1 MVIEKVD
8 TLVVGAGQAGIAAS
22 EHLSN
27 HGIQHVVLER
37 DRIAEKWI
45 SARWDSLVSNGPAWH
60 DRFPSRNFDDPN
72 HDAFISKED
81 VASYFNDYVKQI
93 KAPVRCG
100 VNVEQVTRIP
110 GGAGFN
116 VTTSAGKFEARHVI
130 AATGAFQD
138 PVIPPLLPNC
148 APIHQMHSNEYRNP
162 EQLHEGAVLVIGA
175 GSSGSQIAEELMNS
189 GRKVYLSV
197 GAHDRP
203 PRRYRGRDFVWWLG
217 VLGKWDMQTP
227 ALGSEHVTIAVSG
240 ADGGKTV
247 DFRRFAFGGMHLV
260 GMAEK
265 YENNT
270 FYFADDLAENIRKG
284 DINHLGLLD
293 EADAYVKDHNLDLPI
308 DLEERK
314 RWPDPDCLTNPIRKL
329 NLSNAG
335 VTTVLWAT
343 GYTVDYDW
351 LDVNTFDEHGKPVHQ
366 RGVSQEP
373 GIYFLGLPWQ
383 SRRGSS
389 FIWGVWHDAK
399 FICDQIAIQHTY
411 QSYKPN
417 RNSA

>member
-1 MVIEKVD
+1 MVVEKVD

-22 EHLSN
+22 EHLTN

-37 DRIAEKWI
+37 DRIAEKWR

-81 VASYFNDYVKQI
+81 VASYFVDYVGQI

-100 VNVEQVTRIP
+100 INVEHVTRIP
-110 GGAGFN
+110 GGTGFH
-116 VTTSAGKFEARHVI
+116 VTTSAGNFEACHII

-138 PVIPPLLPNC
+138 PVIPPLIPKC
-148 APIHQMHSNEYRNP
+148 APINQMHSNEYRNP
-162 EQLHEGAVLVIGA
+162 EQLPEGAVLVIGA
-175 GSSGSQIAEELMNS
+175 GSSGAQISEELMNS

-247 DFRRFAFGGMHLV
+247 DFRRFAFGGIHLV

-265 YENNT
+265 YEKNT
-270 FYFADDLAENIRKG
+270 FYFADDLEKNIKKG
-284 DINHLGLLD
+284 DINHLWLLD
-293 EADAYVKDHNLDLPI
+293 EADAYVKSHNLNLPI

-314 RWPDPDCLTNPIRKL
+314 RWPDPDCLTSPTRKL
-329 NLSNAG
+329 NLSKAG
-335 VTTVLWAT
+335 ITTVLWAT
-343 GYTVDYDW
+343 GYKVDYSW
-351 LDVNTFDEHGKPVHQ
+351 LDVNTFDELGKPLHQ

-411 QSYKPN
+411 RSYKPN

>member
-1 MVIEKVD
+1 MVVEKVD

-22 EHLSN
+22 EHLTN

-37 DRIAEKWI
+37 DRIAEKWR

-81 VASYFNDYVKQI
+81 VASYFIDYVEQI

-100 VNVEQVTRIP
+100 INVEHVTRIP
-110 GGAGFN
+110 GGAGFH
-116 VTTSAGKFEARHVI
+116 VTTSAGNFEARHII

-138 PVIPPLLPNC
+138 PVIPPLIPKC
-148 APIHQMHSNEYRNP
+148 APINQMHSNEYRNP
-162 EQLHEGAVLVIGA
+162 GQLPEGAVLVIGA
-175 GSSGSQIAEELMNS
+175 GSSGAQISEELMNS

-247 DFRRFAFGGMHLV
+247 DFRRFAFGGIHLV
-260 GMAEK
+260 GMADK
-265 YENNT
+265 YEKNT
-270 FYFADDLAENIRKG
+270 FYFADDLAKNIKKG
-284 DINHLGLLD
+284 DITHLGLLD
-293 EADAYVKDHNLDLPI
+293 EADAYVQSHNLNLPI

-314 RWPDPDCLTNPIRKL
+314 RWPDPDCLTSPTRKL
-329 NLSNAG
+329 NLSKAG
-335 VTTVLWAT
+335 ITTVLWAT
-343 GYTVDYDW
+343 GYKVDYSW
-351 LDVNTFDEHGKPVHQ
+351 LDVNTFDELGKPLHQ

-417 RNSA
+417 RVSG

>member
-1 MVIEKVD
+1 MVVEKVD

-22 EHLSN
+22 EHLTN

-37 DRIAEKWI
+37 DRIAEKWR

-81 VASYFNDYVKQI
+81 VASYFVDYVGQI

-100 VNVEQVTRIP
+100 INVEHVTRIP
-110 GGAGFN
+110 GGTGFH
-116 VTTSAGKFEARHVI
+116 VTTSAGNFEACHII

-138 PVIPPLLPNC
+138 PVIPPLIPKC
-148 APIHQMHSNEYRNP
+148 APINQMHSNEYRNP
-162 EQLHEGAVLVIGA
+162 EQLPEGAVLVIGA
-175 GSSGSQIAEELMNS
+175 GSSGAQISEELMNS

-247 DFRRFAFGGMHLV
+247 DFRRFAFGGIHLV

-265 YENNT
+265 YEKNT
-270 FYFADDLAENIRKG
+270 FYFADDLAKNIKKG
-284 DINHLGLLD
+284 DINHLGLLV
-293 EADAYVKDHNLDLPI
+293 EADAYVKSHNLNLPI

-314 RWPDPDCLTNPIRKL
+314 RWPDPDCLTSPTRKL
-329 NLSNAG
+329 NLSKAG
-335 VTTVLWAT
+335 ITTVLWAT
-343 GYTVDYDW
+343 GYKVDYSW
-351 LDVNTFDEHGKPVHQ
+351 LDVNTFDELGKPLHQ

-411 QSYKPN
+411 RSYKPN

>member
-1 MVIEKVD
+1 MVVEKVD

-22 EHLSN
+22 EHLTN
-27 HGIQHVVLER
+27 HGIQHVVVER
-37 DRIAEKWI
+37 DRIAEKWR

-81 VASYFNDYVKQI
+81 VASYFIDYVEQI

-100 VNVEQVTRIP
+100 INVEHVTRIP
-110 GGAGFN
+110 GGAGFH
-116 VTTSAGKFEARHVI
+116 VTTSAGNFEARHII

-138 PVIPPLLPNC
+138 PVIPPLIPKY

-162 EQLHEGAVLVIGA
+162 GQLPEGAVLVIGA
-175 GSSGSQIAEELMNS
+175 GSSGAQISEELMNS

-247 DFRRFAFGGMHLV
+247 DFRRFAFGGIHLV
-260 GMAEK
+260 GMADK
-265 YENNT
+265 YEKNT
-270 FYFADDLAENIRKG
+270 FYFADDLAKNIKKG

-293 EADAYVKDHNLDLPI
+293 EADAYVQSHNLNLPI

-314 RWPDPDCLTNPIRKL
+314 RWPDPDCLTSPTRKL
-329 NLSNAG
+329 NLSKAG
-335 VTTVLWAT
+335 ITTVM
-343 GYTVDYDW
+343 
-351 LDVNTFDEHGKPVHQ
+351 
-366 RGVSQEP
+366 
-373 GIYFLGLPWQ
+373 
-383 SRRGSS
+383 
-389 FIWGVWHDAK
+389 
-399 FICDQIAIQHTY
+399 
-411 QSYKPN
+411 
-417 RNSA
+417 